1 MPFGRPE
8 KEAGGNFAWNA
19 DKEASSMV
27 KHGGE
32 KTELFTR
39 LKKSHINDIP
49 LQLASL
55 AQH

>member
-8 KEAGGNFAWNA
+8 KQAGGNFAWNT
-19 DKEASSMV
+19 DKEALSMV
-27 KHGGE
+27 KNGGE

-55 AQH
+55 A